1 MNKKERIYV
10 TWTVHT
16 SPLLEPSGTI
26 RTRTI
31 CVSGFLGIPWS
42 VFLPWS
48 QGTAPSCGRSIMA
61 SFGWCIVYA
70 GTYLAKEPGRIGGWR
85 LSLKSTY
92 YRAGHLW
99 TQLRY
104 LKRVLHSLPLQSEQN
119 QLSSFVFPE
128 GCCIKEHPPPR
139 WPLSSEA
146 SEKKKKKKRSFCQR
160 NVCDG
165 AVLINIDSL
174 LWLCLL

>member
-10 TWTVHT
+10 TWIVHT

-26 RTRTI
+26 RTWTI

-48 QGTAPSCGRSIMA
+48 QETAPSCGRSVMA
-61 SFGWCIVYA
+61 SFGWCIFFLFWMMHFLCRYI
-70 GTYLAKEPGRIGGWR
+70 PGWM

-99 TQLRY
+99 TGLRY
-104 LKRVLHSLPLQSEQN
+104 LKRVLQSLPLQSEQN
-119 QLSSFVFPE
+119 QISSIVFPE
-128 GCCIKEHPPPR
+128 ACCIKEYPPPH
-139 WPLSSEA
+139 WPLFSEA
-146 SEKKKKKKRSFCQR
+146 SAKAMYVVGQC
-160 NVCDG
+160 
-165 AVLINIDSL
+165 
-174 LWLCLL
+174 